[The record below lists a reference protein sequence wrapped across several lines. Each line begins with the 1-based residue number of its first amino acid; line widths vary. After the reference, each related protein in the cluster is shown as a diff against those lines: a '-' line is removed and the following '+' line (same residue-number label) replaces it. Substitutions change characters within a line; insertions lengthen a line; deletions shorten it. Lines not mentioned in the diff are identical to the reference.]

1 VWRYLFVAG
10 SVLTGYWLGKR
21 TRRRGDR
28 GRYSMRDG
36 QGDRIPD
43 RRRWEGRFPA
53 LDDEWNLWWIEGDGA
68 LLGVVPGSSLSE
80 AVDIVARHHERCS
93 SITVSV
99 AKRDSF
105 GEVVRDSKRGWV
117 ITGKDNVRPT
127 N

>member
-1 VWRYLFVAG
+1 
-10 SVLTGYWLGKR
+10 
-21 TRRRGDR
+21 
-28 GRYSMRDG
+28 MQDG
-36 QGDRIPD
+36 QGYGISE

-53 LDDEWNLWWIEGDGA
+53 LDDEWNLWWIEGDGV

-117 ITGKDNVRPT
+117 ITGKDNARPA